1 MASNLYCQTISITEL
16 PATARAAI
24 ATFKTEHPKTR
35 SPVAAEPPRKRCD
48 SMYDYA
54 MMWKDKCDE
63 MRERCTTERDVRLA
77 MEAELNT
84 AHTKL
89 AKIKNE
95 FAYVQKELADAQKE
109 LANTKE
115 ELAKAKQELL
125 DAHKKTEAVKIERD
139 MVITKMEA
147 LDSELMR
154 VNAEIHRLTPSFIVR
169 RVLQRTLTRGK

>member
-1 MASNLYCQTISITEL
+1 MAPNLYCQTMSKTEL
-16 PATARAAI
+16 PAAAMRRNYPPTA
-24 ATFKTEHPKTR
+24 T
-35 SPVAAEPPRKRCD
+35 EPPRKRCD

-54 MMWKDKCDE
+54 MMWKGKCDE

-95 FAYVQKELADAQKE
+95 FAYVQKE

>member
-1 MASNLYCQTISITEL
+1 MAPNLYCQTISKTEL
-16 PATARAAI
+16 PSAAVAAI
-24 ATFKTEHPKTR
+24 AAMSRNYPPST
-35 SPVAAEPPRKRCD
+35 AEPPRKRCD

-54 MMWKDKCDE
+54 MMWKSKCDE
-63 MRERCTTERDVRLA
+63 MRERCTTERDIRLA

-84 AHTKL
+84 AHTEL
-89 AKIKNE
+89 TKIKNE

-115 ELAKAKQELL
+115 ELADAKKKLAKAKQELL
-125 DAHKKTEAVKIERD
+125 VAHKKTEAVKIERD

-169 RVLQRTLTRGK
+169 RVLQRPHA

>member
-1 MASNLYCQTISITEL
+1 MAPNLYCQTMSKTEL
-16 PATARAAI
+16 PAAAMRRNYPPTA
-24 ATFKTEHPKTR
+24 T
-35 SPVAAEPPRKRCD
+35 EPPRKRCD

-54 MMWKDKCDE
+54 MMWKGKCDE

-115 ELAKAKQELL
+115 ELADAKEELAKAKQELL
-125 DAHKKTEAVKIERD
+125 DAHKKTETVKIERD